1 MQNRRLN
8 FFAMLL
14 LLCARPAISWAQ
26 WEEDPSPQNLQTY
39 QLKHVDPTD
48 VRRMLKDLLGDAS
61 SSAQVFADSERSE
74 LIVSG
79 DASAHK
85 LAAQLIKQVDLPQQ
99 TSEKTD
105 AAKTLKRYSIPDGKH
120 EGFAADIRRHLG
132 DQVRVT
138 VDRDGRSLLVMA
150 TPRVHESIQ
159 AVIDRMSSSQPR
171 PASAAV
177 SSPVEIEVADAST
190 LFPGTAVKS
199 IARRNETVAIRLRNI
214 TTRQCRLALGKLL
227 GSQLQ
232 DQGSSRYRY
241 AGSAGSVEITF
252 DSDQNI
258 CQLKG
263 DAELSQQF
271 AALVD
276 SLEASQE
283 SANGDT
289 FRFVPL
295 KKVRPDVLQ
304 EAIRTWR
311 RTAGEGHVLQGADHS
326 SVDRSNKIR
335 QIGFQTQADEAAA
348 NDEAV
353 DAADANND
361 LRRPSSDVTVEPLP
375 DLDVLILRG
384 RDPDVKELLQIIQE
398 IERLSDETATEIEVY
413 HLKHVKGSALEDF
426 IDDVLDDLTQPLQ
439 GRISITPIVKPNA
452 LLLIGW
458 GEAVKAAKKL
468 IERLDRPVSPDSQ
481 MKVFALKHA
490 PAAEVST
497 AITTFLNDRGGLGPD
512 VLVTANP
519 RTNSLIVNGSPRD
532 LEEVSKL
539 IERLDVGTAASVNKA
554 KMIRL
559 KNSLAADVAET
570 ITAAIAAARGGDS
583 GRSAALEMLLVQP
596 GGEKVVASGLLDSV
610 TLTPDV
616 RTNSIF
622 ITGPAESL
630 PLVEQLLNQF
640 DESPASSAQIKVF
653 QISNGDATD
662 LVTVLRSLFPE
673 AATSTV
679 PQLATAEGEGSTVPV
694 RFSVDVRTNTIVATG
709 TSGDLK
715 IIEAL
720 LLRLDH
726 TESQER
732 VNRVYRLKNSPATDV
747 AQAVNDFLR
756 SERIVTQAAP
766 GRENPFAQIEQEVV
780 VVPEPVRNSLIISAT
795 PRYFEQILKLVEDLD
810 DQPPQVMIQ
819 VILAEVDLDNFHE
832 FGVELG
838 LQDSLLFDRS
848 LLGDLLTTTVTSSTS
863 TPAGVVT
870 TTQEQILG
878 ASNTPGFDFNN
889 NPLGNSGSTQS
900 LSTANT
906 VAGQA
911 LSHFSLGRTNS
922 DLGYGG
928 LVLSAS
934 SQNVS
939 VLLRALDQCGS
950 MEVLSRPQIMTL
962 DNQQAFI
969 QVGQRVPRIVNSQL
983 TQLGQINSLALEDV
997 GLLLGVTPRISPDG
1011 MVVMEIDAEKS
1022 EVGNERDGIP
1032 ISVSN
1037 DGTVIRSPR
1046 VDVTTAQ
1053 TTVSA
1058 ASGQTIVIGGLI
1070 TNSNQSLSR
1079 KVPWLGDLP
1088 LLGKLFRYDGYTN
1101 RRTELLIILT
1111 PHVIVGQSEAEYL
1124 KQVEMSRM
1132 SWVSGDVFEWLST
1145 PPMCGHVMDDEGVPV
1160 IFPDE
1165 SPDLPASIELSPMP
1179 HETNQGFRNS
1189 SEVFVPSSGVEGA
1202 AFELNHV
1209 PPASDDELECGDV
1222 QSISYDAGDAR
1233 GRSVVTAAAS
1243 SLDQAES
1250 SRSDATRSDFS
1261 QMESKPKRSNGSNEA
1276 TKPISDSAAKSDS
1289 SSKSG
1294 SSNRIFRW
1302 FGGSK

>member
-1 MQNRRLN
+1 MSDQ
-8 FFAMLL
+8 
-14 LLCARPAISWAQ
+14 
-26 WEEDPSPQNLQTY
+26 DLQTY
-39 QLKHVDPTD
+39 RVQHVAPTE
-48 VRRMLKDLLGDAS
+48 VRRMLTDLLGAQAS
-61 SSAQVFADSERSE
+61 SVQMIADSERQE
-74 LIVSG
+74 LVVRG
-79 DASAHK
+79 DATVQK
-85 LAAQLIKQVDLPQQ
+85 LAAQLINQVDLPEH
-99 TSEKTD
+99 TASVD
-105 AAKTLKRYSIPDGKH
+105 APKTLKRYSVPAGRADQT
-120 EGFAADIRRHLG
+120 AAELRQTFGHDI
-132 DQVRVT
+132 RVT
-138 VDRDGRSLLVMA
+138 VDRNGHSVLVMA
-150 TPRVHESIQ
+150 TQNRHESVRTLIAKTVVLPPSEPVRAMPEVDEIQ
-159 AVIDRMSSSQPR
+159 
-171 PASAAV
+171 
-177 SSPVEIEVADAST
+177 VADASV
-190 LFPGTAVKS
+190 LFPGAAVGAV
-199 IARRNETVAIRLRNI
+199 ARRTESLAIPLRNI
-214 TTRQCRLALGKLL
+214 TTRQCHLAIQKLL
-227 GSQLQ
+227 GRQFQ
-232 DQGSSRYRY
+232 DHGFSHCRYVTPTGNVDVR
-241 AGSAGSVEITF
+241 F
-252 DSDQNI
+252 DSDRSL
-258 CQLKG
+258 CHVTG
-263 DAELSQQF
+263 DAELTRQF
-271 AALVD
+271 ASLVK

-283 SANGDT
+283 ASRQET

-295 KKVRPDVLQ
+295 RKVRPDVLQ
-304 EAIRTWR
+304 EAIHIWKKTSGQGQMLEGRIPEGTKQSALIR
-311 RTAGEGHVLQGADHS
+311 DSRIRPVSFPAQAQEQAG
-326 SVDRSNKIR
+326 NN
-335 QIGFQTQADEAAA
+335 AAA
-348 NDEAV
+348 
-353 DAADANND
+353 AAAPEQQAED

-398 IERLSDETATEIEVY
+398 IERLSEETAPEIEVY
-413 HLKHVKGSALEDF
+413 HLRHVKGSALESL
-426 IDDVLDDLTQPLQ
+426 IENVLNDLTEPLQ

-481 MKVFALKHA
+481 MRVFPLKHA
-490 PAAEVST
+490 PAAEVGES
-497 AITTFLNDRGGLGPD
+497 ITGFLNGRGGLGPD
-512 VLVTANP
+512 VQITANP

-532 LEEVSKL
+532 LKEVEML
-539 IERLDVGTAASVNKA
+539 IQQLDTGASASINKA
-554 KMIRL
+554 RIVRL

-570 ITAAIAAARGGDS
+570 LTAAIQAASGTGS
-583 GRSAALEMLLVQP
+583 GRAAALELMLEQP
-596 GGEKVVASGLLDSV
+596 GGEKVVASGLLDDV
-610 TLTPDV
+610 KLTPDV

-622 ITGPAESL
+622 ITGPEESL
-630 PLVEQLLNQF
+630 PLVEQLIQQF
-640 DESPASSAQIKVF
+640 DENPASSAQIKVF

-679 PQLATAEGEGSTVPV
+679 PQLATADGEPSTVPV

-709 TSGDLK
+709 TSGDLQ

-732 VNRVYRLKNSPATDV
+732 VNRVYRLKNSPANDV

-795 PRYFEQILKLVEDLD
+795 PRYFEQIVKLVEDLD

-819 VILAEVDLDNFHE
+819 VILAEIDLDNFHE

-870 TTQEQILG
+870 TTQQQILG

-900 LSTANT
+900 LASAGN

-911 LSHFSLGRTNS
+911 LSHFSLGRMNS
-922 DLGYGG
+922 DLEYGG

-934 SQNVS
+934 SENVS
-939 VLLRALDQCGS
+939 VLLRALDQSGS

-983 TQLGQINSLALEDV
+983 TQLGQINSLSLEDV

-1022 EVGNERDGIP
+1022 DVGDERDGIP

-1046 VDVTTAQ
+1046 VNVTTAQ

-1070 TNSNQSLSR
+1070 TNSNKSLSR

-1088 LLGKLFRYDGYTN
+1088 LLGNLFRYDGYTN

-1111 PHVIVGQSEAEYL
+1111 PQVILGQSEAEYL

-1132 SWVSGDVFEWLST
+1132 SWVSCDVFEWMST
-1145 PPMCGHVMDDEGVPV
+1145 PALEGQLLDDEGVPV
-1160 IFPDE
+1160 FFPDGGD
-1165 SPDLPASIELSPMP
+1165 SVPTIELTPTPMMEFP
-1179 HETNQGFRNS
+1179 PID
-1189 SEVFVPSSGVEGA
+1189 SEDGSIVLPPLSDDARLQSSGRSTKPDGTTKPDRIANV
-1202 AFELNHV
+1202 AFTETADNKPKV
-1209 PPASDDELECGDV
+1209 TTA
-1222 QSISYDAGDAR
+1222 AGDAADTTSR
-1233 GRSVVTAAAS
+1233 EPTTQAGTAT
-1243 SLDQAES
+1243 E
-1250 SRSDATRSDFS
+1250 
-1261 QMESKPKRSNGSNEA
+1261 KPPRKRFL
-1276 TKPISDSAAKSDS
+1276 K
-1289 SSKSG
+1289 
-1294 SSNRIFRW
+1294 W
-1302 FGGSK
+1302 FGGTR

>member
-1 MQNRRLN
+1 MQNRRLKIV
-8 FFAMLL
+8 FLL
-14 LLCARPAISWAQ
+14 LLCFTHRGSLFAQ
-26 WEEDPSPQNLQTY
+26 WETDASERKLQTY
-39 QLKHVDPTD
+39 QLRHADPTE

-61 SSAQVFADSERSE
+61 SSAQLFADSERDQ

-79 DASAHK
+79 DQSAQK
-85 LAAQLIKQVDLPQQ
+85 LAAQLVKQVDRPQAAP
-99 TSEKTD
+99 TKTET
-105 AAKTLKRYSIPDGKH
+105 AKTLKRYDVAAGKR
-120 EGFAADIRRHLG
+120 ESFAADLQKHLG

-138 VDRDGRSLLVMA
+138 PDQSGESLLVVA
-150 TPRVHESIQ
+150 TPKIHASIQ
-159 AVIDRMSSSQPR
+159 AVLDRMSQEQPR
-171 PASAAV
+171 DVFNTKSKPID
-177 SSPVEIEVADAST
+177 IEVADAST
-190 LFPGTAVKS
+190 LFPGSAFKS
-199 IARRNETVAIRLRNI
+199 VARRNDARTIQLRNI
-214 TTRQCRLALGKLL
+214 TARQCQMAMNKLL
-227 GSQLQ
+227 GSQFR
-232 DQGSSRYRY
+232 DQGASRYSYVTPTGRI
-241 AGSAGSVEITF
+241 EITF
-252 DSDQNI
+252 NSDRNI
-258 CQLKG
+258 CQLNG
-263 DAELSQQF
+263 DDELGRQF
-271 AALVD
+271 ASLVQ
-276 SLEASQE
+276 SLEASQG
-283 SANGDT
+283 SANVDT

-295 KKVRPDVLQ
+295 KKVRPDVLR

-311 RTAGEGHVLQGADHS
+311 QTAGQGLVLKGTEQSLLQRPGRIQQISFTAQTEEPANEA
-326 SVDRSNKIR
+326 SVDEN
-335 QIGFQTQADEAAA
+335 
-348 NDEAV
+348 
-353 DAADANND
+353 

-398 IERLSDETATEIEVY
+398 IERLSDETAPEIEVY
-413 HLKHVKGSALEDF
+413 QLKHVKGSALEEL
-426 IDDVLDDLTQPLQ
+426 IENVLDDLTEPLQ
-439 GRISITPIVKPNA
+439 GRISITPLVKPNA

-481 MKVFALKHA
+481 MRVFALKHA
-490 PAAEVST
+490 PAAEVSE

-532 LEEVSKL
+532 LEEVAQL
-539 IERLDVGTAASVNKA
+539 VQRLDVGTAASVNKA

-570 ITAAIAAARGGDS
+570 ITAAIEAARGGDS

-622 ITGPAESL
+622 ITGSAESL

-679 PQLATAEGEGSTVPV
+679 PQLATAEGETSTVPV

-726 TESQER
+726 MESQER

-766 GRENPFAQIEQEVV
+766 GRDNPFAQIEQDVV

-870 TTQEQILG
+870 STQDQILG

-889 NPLGNSGSTQS
+889 NPLGNSGSDRS
-900 LSTANT
+900 LNTAGT

-911 LSHFSLGRTNS
+911 LSHFSLGRLNS

-934 SQNVS
+934 SENVS
-939 VLLRALDQCGS
+939 VLLRALDQSGS

-997 GLLLGVTPRISPDG
+997 GLLLGVTPRINPDG

-1022 EVGNERDGIP
+1022 EVGDERDGIP

-1058 ASGQTIVIGGLI
+1058 ATGQTIVIGGLI

-1079 KVPWLGDLP
+1079 KVPWLGDMP
-1088 LLGKLFRYDGYTN
+1088 LVGKLFRYDGYTN

-1132 SWVSGDVFEWLST
+1132 SWVSGDVFEWLS
-1145 PPMCGHVMDDEGVPV
+1145 PPPLHGHVMDDEGVPM

-1165 SPDLPASIELSPMP
+1165 GVDIFPPDEQPAIELSPTP
-1179 HETNQGFRNS
+1179 VDF
-1189 SEVFVPSSGVEGA
+1189 PSSKDSRLFA
-1202 AFELNHV
+1202 
-1209 PPASDDELECGDV
+1209 PPASEDHLSSSPLSRVHNRDSMVKNVSFDDPLYLAGNA
-1222 QSISYDAGDAR
+1222 DAMKKVSSESR
-1233 GRSVVTAAAS
+1233 GNK
-1243 SLDQAES
+1243 Q
-1250 SRSDATRSDFS
+1250 
-1261 QMESKPKRSNGSNEA
+1261 EA
-1276 TKPISDSAAKSDS
+1276 TAKPSKRAKWL
-1289 SSKSG
+1289 
-1294 SSNRIFRW
+1294 NW
-1302 FGGSK
+1302 VPGGSK

>member
-1 MQNRRLN
+1 MPNGWPKYLV
-8 FFAMLL
+8 LL
-14 LLCARPAISWAQ
+14 LLLLSAAPFASPAQRASDTA
-26 WEEDPSPQNLQTY
+26 EGDLRTY
-39 QLKHVDPTD
+39 RVYHVGPAE
-48 VRRMLKDLLGDAS
+48 VRRMLTDLLGASAS
-61 SSAQVFADSERSE
+61 SVQVIADSERGE
-74 LIVSG
+74 LIVRG
-79 DASAHK
+79 DASVQK
-85 LAAQLIKQVDLPQQ
+85 LASQLIKQVDIEDQSRPI
-99 TSEKTD
+99 EVPKI
-105 AAKTLKRYSIPDGKH
+105 LKRYSVGAERTDRIAG
-120 EGFAADIRRHLG
+120 ELRQMFGLDI
-132 DQVRVT
+132 RVT
-138 VDRDGRSLLVMA
+138 VDRKSQGLLVMA
-150 TPRVHESIQ
+150 TQNQHDTIRSIIAESS
-159 AVIDRMSSSQPR
+159 DSQPADFFNGSVFEDNSVFENKPR
-171 PASAAV
+171 AAERL
-177 SSPVEIEVADAST
+177 SADAT
-190 LFPGTAVKS
+190 ALFPGSVVEAAS
-199 IARRNETVAIRLRNI
+199 NRPQSLAIPLRNI
-214 TTRQCRLALGKLL
+214 TARQCQLAVQKLL
-227 GSQLQ
+227 GKQFQ
-232 DQGSSRYRY
+232 DEDGAGYRY
-241 AGSAGSVEITF
+241 VTSTGNVRIRF
-252 DSDQNI
+252 DSDDNI
-258 CQLKG
+258 CYVSG
-263 DAELSQQF
+263 DAALAQQF
-271 AALVD
+271 GSLVK
-276 SLEASQE
+276 SLEQSQE
-283 SANGDT
+283 ASSQET

-295 KKVRPDVLQ
+295 RNVRPDVLR
-304 EAIRTWR
+304 EAIRTWKQTSAQGR
-311 RTAGEGHVLQGADHS
+311 MLNDGMQKPFQQSRDSFEQSAFARDNRIRPVGFSTQVQEQRQGDTTIPVQSDTKTAD
-326 SVDRSNKIR
+326 
-335 QIGFQTQADEAAA
+335 
-348 NDEAV
+348 
-353 DAADANND
+353 D

-398 IERLSDETATEIEVY
+398 IERLSEETAPEIEVY
-413 HLKHVKGSALEDF
+413 HLRHVQGSALESL
-426 IDDVLDDLTQPLQ
+426 IEKVLNDLTEPLQ
-439 GRISITPIVKPNA
+439 GRISITPIIKPNA

-458 GEAVKAAKKL
+458 GEAVNAAKRL

-481 MKVFALKHA
+481 MRVFELKYA
-490 PAAEVST
+490 PAAEVGES
-497 AITTFLNDRGGLGPD
+497 ITGFLNGRGGLGPD
-512 VLVTANP
+512 VQITANP

-532 LEEVSKL
+532 LEEVEQL
-539 IERLDVGTAASVNKA
+539 IEQLDTGASASINKA
-554 KMIRL
+554 RIIRL

-570 ITAAIAAARGGDS
+570 LTAAIQAASGTGS
-583 GRSAALEMLLVQP
+583 GRAAALELMLDQP

-610 TLTPDV
+610 KLTPDV

-622 ITGPAESL
+622 ITGPEESL
-630 PLVEQLLNQF
+630 TLVEQLIQQF
-640 DESPASSAQIKVF
+640 DENPASSAQIKVF

-662 LVTVLRSLFPE
+662 LVSVLRSLFPE

-679 PQLATAEGEGSTVPV
+679 PQLATADGESSTVPV

-720 LLRLDH
+720 LMRLDH

-732 VNRVYRLKNSPATDV
+732 VNRVYRLKNSPANDV

-795 PRYFEQILKLVEDLD
+795 PRYFEQILELVEDLD

-819 VILAEVDLDNFHE
+819 VILAEIDLDNFHE

-848 LLGDLLTTTVTSSTS
+848 LLGDLLSTTVTSSTS

-870 TTQEQILG
+870 TTQQQILG

-900 LSTANT
+900 LSSAGN

-911 LSHFSLGRTNS
+911 LSHFSLGRMNS
-922 DLGYGG
+922 DLEYGG

-934 SQNVS
+934 SENVS
-939 VLLRALDQCGS
+939 VLLRALDQSGS

-983 TQLGQINSLALEDV
+983 TQLGQINSLSLEDV

-1022 EVGNERDGIP
+1022 DVGDERDGIP

-1046 VDVTTAQ
+1046 VNVTTAQ

-1070 TNSNQSLSR
+1070 TNSNKSLSR

-1088 LLGKLFRYDGYTN
+1088 LLGNLFRYDGYTN

-1111 PHVIVGQSEAEYL
+1111 PQVILGQSEAEYL

-1132 SWVSGDVFEWLST
+1132 SWVSSDVFEWMSAPQLDRQ
-1145 PPMCGHVMDDEGVPV
+1145 MLDDDGIPV

-1165 SPDLPASIELSPMP
+1165 SPTVPAIELAPLP
-1179 HETNQGFRNS
+1179 EAELQPGGRPNNDI
-1189 SEVFVPSSGVEGA
+1189 VF
-1202 AFELNHV
+1202 
-1209 PPASDDELECGDV
+1209 PPYSDDASGFEFDR
-1222 QSISYDAGDAR
+1222 DASKQGTNP
-1233 GRSVVTAAAS
+1233 GLTPVTNAGYEASTNRDTGIAPAAAKNS
-1243 SLDQAES
+1243 GKISNE
-1250 SRSDATRSDFS
+1250 TTSDFDRS
-1261 QMESKPKRSNGSNEA
+1261 TEKPRKKGFL
-1276 TKPISDSAAKSDS
+1276 K
-1289 SSKSG
+1289 
-1294 SSNRIFRW
+1294 W
-1302 FGGSK
+1302 FGGNQ

>member
-1 MQNRRLN
+1 MSNRKRK
-8 FFAMLL
+8 FFPVLILFWLFAPS
-14 LLCARPAISWAQ
+14 ANAQ
-26 WEEDPSPQNLQTY
+26 WKADTPAPELQTY
-39 QLKHVDPTD
+39 ALRHVTPTEA
-48 VRRMLKDLLGDAS
+48 RRMLTELLGDAAVS
-61 SSAQVFADSERSE
+61 VKIIADSEQRE
-74 LIVSG
+74 LIVRGDRAAQKLASQLVKQIDVPAPGGDSAKLLIRYPVQPGLNDSVVTRLRKTFGESIKVTTDREQTNLLVVAPQGIHDSIERLLESTPRIMG
-79 DASAHK
+79 DAAPFIQNK
-85 LAAQLIKQVDLPQQ
+85 A
-99 TSEKTD
+99 
-105 AAKTLKRYSIPDGKH
+105 
-120 EGFAADIRRHLG
+120 
-132 DQVRVT
+132 
-138 VDRDGRSLLVMA
+138 
-150 TPRVHESIQ
+150 PR
-159 AVIDRMSSSQPR
+159 
-171 PASAAV
+171 
-177 SSPVEIEVADAST
+177 EIEVADVST
-190 LFPGTAVKS
+190 LFPNAAFSAV
-199 IARRNETVAIRLRNI
+199 ARRSGLQTLRLHNI
-214 TTRQCRLALGKLL
+214 TTRQCQLALKKLL
-227 GSQLQ
+227 GNQFQ
-232 DQGSSRYRY
+232 DRGSSQFRFSTTV
-241 AGSAGSVEITF
+241 GHVDVSF
-252 DSDQNI
+252 NSDRNL
-258 CQLKG
+258 CQLNG
-263 DAELSQQF
+263 DAELTKQF
-271 AALVD
+271 ASLIE
-276 SLEASQE
+276 SLEASQTE
-283 SANGDT
+283 AVDEA

-295 KKVRPDVLQ
+295 RNVRPDVL
-304 EAIRTWR
+304 EKAIRTWK
-311 RTAGEGHVLQGADHS
+311 RTSGQGQTLDGKSHSFLRPANPIQPISFPAQASDERTTGSSPNGVAQDGAD
-326 SVDRSNKIR
+326 
-335 QIGFQTQADEAAA
+335 
-348 NDEAV
+348 
-353 DAADANND
+353 D

-384 RDPDVKELLQIIQE
+384 RDPDVEELVRIIQE
-398 IERLSDETATEIEVY
+398 IERLSNETAPEIDVY
-413 HLKHVKGSALEDF
+413 HLRHVKGSALDEL
-426 IDDVLDDLTQPLQ
+426 IETVLEDLTAPLQ

-481 MKVFALKHA
+481 LRVFSLKHA
-490 PAAEVST
+490 PASEVSES
-497 AITTFLNDRGGLGPD
+497 IETFLNGRGGLAPD
-512 VLVTANP
+512 VLITANP
-519 RTNSLIVNGSPRD
+519 RTNSLIVNASPRD
-532 LEEVSKL
+532 LEEVAEL
-539 IERLDVGTAASVNKA
+539 VERLDVGSSASINKA

-570 ITAAIAAARGGDS
+570 ITSAIEAARGGNS

-596 GGEKVVASGLLDSV
+596 GGEEVVASGLLDSV

-630 PLVEQLLNQF
+630 PLVEQLLIQF
-640 DESPASSAQIKVF
+640 DENPASSAQIKIF

-673 AATSTV
+673 ATTSTV
-679 PQLATAEGEGSTVPV
+679 PQLATAEGEASTVPV

-709 TSGDLK
+709 TTGDLK

-720 LLRLDH
+720 LLRLDQ

-756 SERIVTQAAP
+756 SERIVSQAAP

-795 PRYFEQILKLVEDLD
+795 PRYFEQILELVEDLD

-889 NPLGNSGSTQS
+889 NPPGNSGSTQS
-900 LSTANT
+900 LASAAN

-911 LSHFSLGRTNS
+911 LSHFSLGRVNS

-928 LVLSAS
+928 MVLSAS
-934 SQNVS
+934 SENVS
-939 VLLRALDQCGS
+939 VMLRALDQSGS

-969 QVGQRVPRIVNSQL
+969 QVGQRVPRIVSSQL
-983 TQLGQINSLALEDV
+983 TQLGQINSLQLEDV
-997 GLLLGVTPRISPDG
+997 GLLLGVTPRISPEG

-1022 EVGNERDGIP
+1022 EVGDERDGIP

-1037 DGTVIRSPR
+1037 DGSVIRSPR

-1070 TNSNQSLSR
+1070 TNSNRSLSR

-1088 LLGKLFRYDGYTN
+1088 LLGKMFRYDGYTN

-1111 PHVIVGQSEAEYL
+1111 PHVILGQSDAEYL

-1145 PPMCGHVMDDEGVPV
+1145 PPLDCRMMDDDGVPL

-1165 SPDLPASIELSPMP
+1165 DSSVPTIDLTPVPDTEFDPLGRTDGALILPPLTRAAKQNGSLRSMPSKDLPDAKRDIAKVS
-1179 HETNQGFRNS
+1179 HEDSEEQNSKVDAAVATSVEPPKSRSKKTKDDRGGQGS
-1189 SEVFVPSSGVEGA
+1189 
-1202 AFELNHV
+1202 
-1209 PPASDDELECGDV
+1209 
-1222 QSISYDAGDAR
+1222 
-1233 GRSVVTAAAS
+1233 
-1243 SLDQAES
+1243 S
-1250 SRSDATRSDFS
+1250 SRSRF
-1261 QMESKPKRSNGSNEA
+1261 
-1276 TKPISDSAAKSDS
+1276 
-1289 SSKSG
+1289 
-1294 SSNRIFRW
+1294 FRW

>member
-1 MQNRRLN
+1 MPSGTRK
-8 FFAMLL
+8 FIAVFLL
-14 LLCARPAISWAQ
+14 LILQPAASAQ
-26 WEEDPSPQNLQTY
+26 WESDARAGNLKTYRLQHADPLEA
-39 QLKHVDPTD
+39 
-48 VRRMLKDLLGDAS
+48 RRILKDLLGPDAS
-61 SSAQVFADSERSE
+61 STQMIVDPERRE
-74 LIVSG
+74 LVVRG
-79 DASAHK
+79 NATVQK
-85 LAAQLIKQVDLPQQ
+85 LAAQVIKQVDQPGDSKASLFETAPVAKPQ
-99 TSEKTD
+99 
-105 AAKTLKRYSIPDGKH
+105 R
-120 EGFAADIRRHLG
+120 
-132 DQVRVT
+132 
-138 VDRDGRSLLVMA
+138 
-150 TPRVHESIQ
+150 
-159 AVIDRMSSSQPR
+159 
-171 PASAAV
+171 
-177 SSPVEIEVADAST
+177 VEIEVADASE
-190 LFPGTAVKS
+190 LFPRSALS
-199 IARRNETVAIRLRNI
+199 SDARRTDAQTIRLKNV
-214 TTRQCRLALGKLL
+214 TTRQCRMALTKLL
-227 GSQLQ
+227 GRQLQ
-232 DQGSSRYRY
+232 DQGSSRYRF
-241 AGSAGSVEITF
+241 ATSSGNVQVSF
-252 DSDQNI
+252 DSAQSI
-258 CQLKG
+258 CEVKG
-263 DAELSQQF
+263 DAELTKQF
-271 AALVD
+271 AALVK
-276 SLEASQE
+276 SLEESQAS
-283 SANGDT
+283 SNKDT

-295 KKVRPDVLQ
+295 RKVRPEVLQ
-304 EAIRTWR
+304 KAIRTWKE
-311 RTAGEGHVLQGADHS
+311 TSSAGPTLKGTEQSLFRKPWHIQQVGFQSQSNQPPTQPNQPQGAS
-326 SVDRSNKIR
+326 PGS
-335 QIGFQTQADEAAA
+335 GADETGASALRL
-348 NDEAV
+348 NEGP
-353 DAADANND
+353 ND
-361 LRRPSSDVTVEPLP
+361 LRRPSSDVTVESLP

-398 IERLSDETATEIEVY
+398 IERLSDETAPEIEVY
-413 HLKHVKGSALEDF
+413 QLRHVKGSALEAL
-426 IDDVLDDLTQPLQ
+426 IEDVLDELTDPLQ
-439 GRISITPIVKPNA
+439 GRISITPIIKPNA

-468 IERLDRPVSPDSQ
+468 IERLDRPVEPDSQ
-481 MKVFALKHA
+481 MRVFALKHA
-490 PAAEVST
+490 PATEVGES
-497 AITTFLNDRGGLGPD
+497 ISTFLNDRGGLGPD
-512 VLVTANP
+512 VLITPNP

-532 LEEVSKL
+532 LEEVAKL
-539 IERLDVGTAASVNKA
+539 IERLDVGTTASVNKA

-570 ITAAIAAARGGDS
+570 ITAALEAARGGGN

-679 PQLATAEGEGSTVPV
+679 PQLATAEGEASTVPV
-694 RFSVDVRTNTIVATG
+694 RFSVDVRTNTIIATG

-756 SERIVTQAAP
+756 SERIVSQAAP

-832 FGVELG
+832 FGIELG

-870 TTQEQILG
+870 TTQDQILG

-889 NPLGNSGSTQS
+889 NPLGNSGSTRS
-900 LSTANT
+900 LNTAPN

-911 LSHFSLGRTNS
+911 LSHFSLGRLNS

-934 SQNVS
+934 SENVS
-939 VLLRALDQCGS
+939 VLLRALDQSGS

-1088 LLGKLFRYDGYTN
+1088 LVGKLFRYDGYTN

-1111 PHVIVGQSEAEYL
+1111 PHVILGQSETEYL

-1145 PPMCGHVMDDEGVPV
+1145 PPLHGHFMDDDGVPV
-1160 IFPDE
+1160 YFPDE
-1165 SPDLPASIELSPMP
+1165 GSNLPPSIELSPMP
-1179 HETNQGFRNS
+1179 DAGVEIYDGD
-1189 SEVFVPSSGVEGA
+1189 VVIPPSRVEGA
-1202 AFELNHV
+1202 AFELHHI
-1209 PPASDDELECGDV
+1209 PPASDSAESDLECGEINRVSFESKDKPGSGV
-1222 QSISYDAGDAR
+1222 LKAVDERPKSSPPKAR
-1233 GRSVVTAAAS
+1233 EEVKRRRQQRRNQARPNHHAARVAS
-1243 SLDQAES
+1243 SSGLEG
-1250 SRSDATRSDFS
+1250 RSDAGLAITRNRISHPKLHPPS
-1261 QMESKPKRSNGSNEA
+1261 GRVGGELSKAPARATALTALSIRQTKRSPTPS
-1276 TKPISDSAAKSDS
+1276 PCRRS
-1289 SSKSG
+1289 SSTTLPV
-1294 SSNRIFRW
+1294 
-1302 FGGSK
+1302 GG